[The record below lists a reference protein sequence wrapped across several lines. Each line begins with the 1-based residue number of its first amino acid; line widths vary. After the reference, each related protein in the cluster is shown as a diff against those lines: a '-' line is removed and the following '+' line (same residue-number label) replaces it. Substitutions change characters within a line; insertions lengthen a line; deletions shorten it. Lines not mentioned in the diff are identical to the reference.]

1 MKIISLLTAFL
12 FITSLGSVNAADVNC
27 ASPKKITSDFYHWYL
42 QEINQNKYPLTSSAA
57 NDKNRLKKWVSPE
70 LLNKLG
76 ESLSEN
82 DLDAEYFTD
91 AQDIFDDWVN
101 NISTHQVEQ
110 TEHKVDVKL
119 QLGVSEIKKTYD
131 VSLDDNHGCWKIN
144 NVASE

>member
-27 ASPKKITSDFYHWYL
+27 ASPEKTTSDFYHWYL
-42 QEINQNKYPLTSSAA
+42 QELNQNKYPLTSSAA
-57 NDKNRLKKWVSPE
+57 NDKDRLKKWVSPE

-76 ESLSEN
+76 GLLSEN

-110 TEHKVDVKL
+110 TEHKAEVKL
-119 QLGVSEIKKTYD
+119 QLGAGEIKKTYD
-131 VSLDDNHGCWKIN
+131 ISLDDNHGCWKMN
-144 NVASE
+144 HVASE